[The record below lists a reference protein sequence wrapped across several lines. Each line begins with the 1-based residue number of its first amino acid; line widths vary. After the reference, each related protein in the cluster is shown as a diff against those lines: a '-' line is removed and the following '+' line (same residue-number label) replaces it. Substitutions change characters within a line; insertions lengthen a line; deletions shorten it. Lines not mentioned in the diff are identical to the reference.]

1 MTLPEKINEL
11 KDELDEITF
20 SQLCN
25 YIKKFTINRQ
35 RTFLACLSMYINIL
49 TIPFSKKDS
58 SGLYDGFVHIRIHLC
73 SRLSFNSAKQY
84 YLYLLDFIYFLQKQ
98 ERISEIFSPPC
109 KISNENEY
117 ETLKSTP
124 IPIEVLEKIK
134 TQDNSQKL
142 TLLIKKYCDPK
153 LEIEINS
160 YMQTL
165 SKEGLLRFRI
175 SAISFLSSS
184 GVSFEWNKSRSF
196 IENALTKY
204 NDELILRS
212 PKDFPTSRSL
222 FLSLQN
228 FLNYLIKSGHIPF
241 DVKLKKYQARPGSV
255 LTKERFESH
264 SIKLNNA
271 LSQIRKHIN
280 NQSYQ
285 IIEEAIENLNDSK
298 VQINAA
304 NDIRKYIELIKP
316 STSNLGTAILRE
328 NFHIISAHISK
339 NYVLK
344 SAKSRINNLANV
356 LEKTQKKDINLPR
369 LTTEIEYNALI
380 NTNIPE
386 LIMQKIATKLSSE
399 ESLNEALRKY
409 CSNNVSRRLLDYVNS
424 YKPKERKSYRKPL
437 CDFLNQVCDT
447 SKQWEKSPKIIQREL
462 INYRDN
468 LLDELDRSTAYQRY
482 QNTKNA
488 LKVLIEHGLL
498 PSNTIIPKNIKIS
511 STVEKYS
518 KNNPLIL
525 QVDLKDKENQHNF
538 TSSKEFIKFVQSS
551 LSNNLNQL
559 LEVSKEIIISGYAK
573 FTSKDSVI
581 SKYNDVKFSNETHGV
596 ISRDQ
601 IQSKEGS
608 FDLSSFNKSLLE
620 HKVVYFDYFFD
631 QLIRNEKPHN
641 IQDIKFG
648 TEVLEYFGLTPL
660 VASAMQVVI
669 TEELGFNPHSLYEAV
684 ISSPNRGEVFI
695 LVNDEGSVRVKV
707 YKKRAKHVRNVS
719 AEGNNI
725 PLSQLKSD
733 EIDAAS
739 CLKMALEMSERTRK
753 SLNSEHLWSCLLLG
767 APAGLPWSTT
777 FQGAFNKIRHLAYKK
792 SGSEELKMATLKK
805 VRSSKGVLIYLES
818 QGDTLKAT
826 NYLGNQIKTALKNYI
841 PKYLSELIYRVKIR
855 AFQNILLYM
864 SLSDHENQFDI
875 LKLSKESYIDQLK
888 HAFRNPDMGGLLF
901 SKLTTQPTNSQK
913 PITTYFCLSQKN
925 VALALIY
932 IKEGKDLFL
941 KSECETVVRK
951 LSEGPTHLKEIL
963 RKAQKSLEGRLM

>member
-20 SQLCN
+20 SQLCD
-25 YIKKFTINRQ
+25 YIKTCSAQRQ
-35 RTFLACLSMYINIL
+35 RTLLSCLSMYIHL
-49 TIPFSKKDS
+49 LSIPLSKRDC
-58 SGLYDGFVHIRIHLC
+58 SGLYDGFLHIRIHLC
-73 SRLSFNSAKQY
+73 IRLNFDPAKQY
-84 YLYLLDFIYFLQKQ
+84 YLYLLDFIYFLKKQ
-98 ERISEIFSPPC
+98 ELISDNFSPPC

-124 IPIEVLEKIK
+124 IPIEVLEKIA

-142 TLLIKKYCDPK
+142 TLLIKKHCDSN
-153 LEIEINS
+153 LEIQINS

-165 SKEGLLRFRI
+165 NKNDLFRFRLG
-175 SAISFLSSS
+175 AIYLLSSS
-184 GVSFEWNKSRSF
+184 DVSFEWNKSRTF

-212 PKDFPTSRSL
+212 PKDSPTSRSL

-228 FLNYLIKSGHIPF
+228 FLSYLVGTGQIPSN
-241 DVKLKKYQARPGSV
+241 VNLPKYQDRPRSV
-255 LTKERFESH
+255 FTEELSDSH
-264 SIKLNNA
+264 SIRLCNA
-271 LSQIRKHIN
+271 MSQIRKHVN
-280 NQSYQ
+280 TQSYQ
-285 IIEEAIENLNDSK
+285 LIKKAIESLNNSRC
-298 VQINAA
+298 QINAA
-304 NDIRKYIELIKP
+304 NDLGRYIELIKP
-316 STSNLGTAILRE
+316 SINNFETVILQE
-328 NFHIISAHISK
+328 NFHIISSHISK
-339 NYVLK
+339 NYVFEG
-344 SAKSRINNLANV
+344 AKSRISTLASV
-356 LEKTQKKDINLPR
+356 LEKSLEKDLFLPR
-369 LTTEIEYNALI
+369 LTTETEYDTLK
-380 NTNIPE
+380 NTDIPE
-386 LIMQKIATKLSSE
+386 LAMQKIAIKLSSE
-399 ESLNEALRKY
+399 EALNEALGKY

-437 CDFLNQVCDT
+437 SDFLNQVSDT
-447 SKQWEKSPKIIQREL
+447 SKQWEKSPKIIQSEL

-468 LLDELDRSTAYQRY
+468 LLNELDRSTAYQRY
-482 QNTKNA
+482 QNTTNA
-488 LKVLIEHGLL
+488 LKLLIEHGLL
-498 PSNTIIPKNIKIS
+498 PSNTCIPKNIKIS

-525 QVDLKDKENQHNF
+525 QVDLKDKENQHHF
-538 TSSKEFIKFVQSS
+538 TSSKEFITFVQSN
-551 LSNNLNQL
+551 LSNNLTQL
-559 LEVSKEIIISGYAK
+559 LEVAKEIIINGYAK
-573 FTSKDSVI
+573 FTSKDTVI
-581 SKYNDVKFSNETHGV
+581 SKYNDVKFSNESHRV

-620 HKVVYFDYFFD
+620 HKVAYFDYFFD
-631 QLIRNEKPHN
+631 QLIRNDKPHN
-641 IQDIKFG
+641 IQGLKFG
-648 TEVLEYFGLTPL
+648 AEVLEHFGLTPL
-660 VASAMQVVI
+660 VASAMQIVI

-684 ISSPNRGEVFI
+684 ISSPKRGEVFI
-695 LVNDEGSVRVKV
+695 LVNNEGSVRVKV

-805 VRSSKGVLIYLES
+805 VRSSKGVLVYLET
-818 QGDTLKAT
+818 QGDTLKTA
-826 NYLGNQIKTALKNYI
+826 NYFGNQIKTALNYYI

-875 LKLSKESYIDQLK
+875 LKISKESYIAQLK

-913 PITTYFCLSQKN
+913 PNTVYFCLSQKN

-951 LSEGPTHLKEIL
+951 LSEGPTHLKEML
-963 RKAQKSLEGRLM
+963 RKAQKSLEGRQI